1 MLKEIWLV
9 QPLAFARGGGSP
21 IPCDAFDWAGPD
33 LSPDG
38 SGRTIVVPADTLVVD
53 PETGAVTLKPA
64 ASIDEIIFKD
74 AQGIRP
80 VCPFFELH
88 GAWELDGKTYEGALT
103 PAILAACGK
112 SPADLIWRVEF
123 QNGKAAHWT
132 QNDSDRVAVTVGLF
146 GDQYAPVELLGTSTG
161 ANPLALPEK
170 PVPLGR
176 VQLTRPTA
184 EFPEF
189 RLRFTPG
196 QGRAYAP
203 ANLKERIAALWQP
216 GPGDKKPDDMLDTV
230 WAMFQQNAIW
240 KGFELPPEQC
250 ILNPDASWPNYALF
264 REGNVGPSVI
274 GRIDSLVTLETLAGD
289 PSQLLRFLLAAV
301 GIYDVRNLPPGLYAR
316 ATEGSPADPF
326 PDWVTNRMFA
336 SLGMI
341 DDYGDGVI
349 SCTIAGVGTAMARVV
364 SGPPDFAPDRRPPV
378 SLADGL
384 ADRVLRAEVRD
395 PAWTQGDNA
404 PVTEREIQD
413 LIARAFETVS
423 LANLDATND
432 YFQAENRNHAVRSV
446 PYAAN
451 LDDTAARLWTANTP
465 TGEDALAQVFS
476 GVGLGVS
483 EPFPLTAL
491 GRDAHRRN
499 TVALFLRAL
508 ILKYPDFMERW
519 VRVPAT
525 PDRFYDRRMP
535 ALMRGGDR
543 MPLHITRRQFD
554 LMCAWVE
561 TLKAPAP
568 PPPAA

>member
-21 IPCDAFDWAGPD
+21 IPCDAFNWGGPD

-38 SGRTIVVPADTLVVD
+38 SGRTIVVPADTLLVD

-64 ASIDEIIFKD
+64 ADIDEIIFRD

-88 GAWELDGKTYEGALT
+88 GSWEIDGARHEGALT
-103 PAILAACGK
+103 PDILAACRL

-132 QNDSDRVAVTVGLF
+132 QVDDDRVAATVSLF
-146 GDQYAPVELLGTSTG
+146 GDQHTPVELLGTSTG
-161 ANPLALPEK
+161 ARPLALPDK

-184 EFPEF
+184 DFPEF

-196 QGRAYAP
+196 NGRAYAP
-203 ANLKERIAALWQP
+203 ANLQDRLKALWYPTANSKQP
-216 GPGDKKPDDMLDTV
+216 ADMLDPV
-230 WAMFQQNAIW
+230 WNMFLQNAIW
-240 KGFELPPEQC
+240 QGFELPAEQC
-250 ILNPDASWPNYALF
+250 ILNPEASWPNYALF

-274 GRIDSLVTLETLAGD
+274 GRIDQLVTLDTLNGD

-301 GIYDVRNLPPGLYAR
+301 GIEDVRNLPPGLYAR
-316 ATEGSPADPF
+316 VTEGSPEDAF
-326 PDWVTNRMFA
+326 PDYLANKMFA

-341 DDYGDGVI
+341 DDYGDGI
-349 SCTIAGVGTAMARVV
+349 ITCTIANVGTAMARIV

-395 PAWTQGDNA
+395 PAWTEGANA

-446 PYAAN
+446 PYAVN
-451 LDDTAARLWTANTP
+451 LDDTSARLWTANTP
-465 TGEDALAQVFS
+465 TGEDALAQIFS

-508 ILKYPDFMERW
+508 ILKYPHFMDRW
-519 VRVPAT
+519 MRVPAT

-543 MPLHITRRQFD
+543 MPLHITRRQYD
-554 LMCAWVE
+554 LMCAWVD
-561 TLKAPAP
+561 TLGAPAP
-568 PPPAA
+568 PPAP